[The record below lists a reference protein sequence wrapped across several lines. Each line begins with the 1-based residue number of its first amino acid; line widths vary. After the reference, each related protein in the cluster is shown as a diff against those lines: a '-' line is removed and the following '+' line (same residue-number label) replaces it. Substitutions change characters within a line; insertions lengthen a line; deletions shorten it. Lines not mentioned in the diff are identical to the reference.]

1 MSPSSADAYAL
12 PQYHDVVARF
22 SAMRITAT
30 TGNARLAAWW
40 SPWTSRLTRKAI
52 ATTATAS
59 ASATGVA
66 SVRNPTTT
74 ASGTTGSDARARSR
88 RDHRAPAPSPSAAP
102 SEGVMAAEHE
112 P

>member
-30 TGNARLAAWW
+30 TGNARPAAWW

-52 ATTATAS
+52 ATT
-59 ASATGVA
+59 
-66 SVRNPTTT
+66 T
-74 ASGTTGSDARARSR
+74 ASGITGSDARARSR
-88 RDHRAPAPSPSAAP
+88 RDHRAPAPSPSAAA
-102 SEGVMAAEHE
+102 SEGVMAAE
-112 P
+112 